1 MPDDATRTPLDRYL
15 VRRYN
20 DDMQTRTIDNLL
32 AERRALLSELRR
44 ENDETARHLLRYSI
58 NALTDQIEL
67 MRREAAVR
75 S

>member
-1 MPDDATRTPLDRYL
+1 
-15 VRRYN
+15 
-20 DDMQTRTIDNLL
+20 MQTRTIQNLL

-58 NALTDQIEL
+58 NALTDQIAL
-67 MRREAAVR
+67 MRQEAAVR